1 MIPSI
6 SVSELLKRENPNI
19 IDIRS
24 IEKYNSNHI
33 PGAINAPIE
42 KILATP
48 EKYMNHFENYY
59 IYCEKGLMSGK
70 VCRALWMREYKVVN
84 ILGGYESW
92 ITEQ

>member
-48 EKYMNHFENYY
+48 EKY
-59 IYCEKGLMSGK
+59 IVKK
-70 VCRALWMREYKVVN
+70 D
-84 ILGGYESW
+84 
-92 ITEQ
+92 